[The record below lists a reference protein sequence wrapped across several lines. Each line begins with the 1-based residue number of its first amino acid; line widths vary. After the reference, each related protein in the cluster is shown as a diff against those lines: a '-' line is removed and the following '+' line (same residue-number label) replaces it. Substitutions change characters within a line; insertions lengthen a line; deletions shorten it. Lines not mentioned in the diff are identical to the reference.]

1 MADALTPLSIAFWY
15 MDDGSL
21 AHSELQRD
29 RAAISTDGFSEKD
42 IDVLIQGLLRFDLHP
57 VKQPTKGKIAL
68 RFKADDAERLFK
80 LIAPYV
86 PEVMHRKLPAA
97 YRQAGLLPPVVE
109 VPPIFR
115 PSIETIVSVKPVNY
129 AKPITSA
136 LYDLETETHNYV
148 AGAIVVHNSNLR
160 SYVNPD
166 SGQVQWATRGM
177 LEAGMGNSTFGDF
190 AAMAREVASEFY
202 PALLD
207 ASLVS
212 RYTFIC
218 ELIYPSNRIVT
229 NYGDRRDL
237 PVITIVDLA
246 SGQELSRR
254 EVVALCEQYKLSTVE
269 ALKPQSGDFD
279 EAIAE
284 LRAVWSGTDF
294 EGVVIAVEVPG
305 RPYPYRIKVKGEHYL
320 ALMRLIHY
328 CTLGRTR
335 EIAEGHNL
343 GDLPSFL
350 AYLKAE
356 NPDLPEEVRM
366 AYEGHFAHYIAWEN
380 ENRAEIE
387 RLIGVYWA
395 HPLAGTPDR
404 KSFALSIADH
414 PDKWALFMIRDS
426 GPEGARMRM
435 LPLVRRQR
443 EKLLKVGEPASL
455 EDRLALAG

>member
-1 MADALTPLSIAFWY
+1 MTNHRDTLLAVAQKALKGEIEDINVKA
-15 MDDGSL
+15 DGSL
-21 AHSELQRD
+21 RLLSAGKELMWTGYSPEAEYLKGLIVRVDTEGQV
-29 RAAISTDGFSEKD
+29 
-42 IDVLIQGLLRFDLHP
+42 IDL
-57 VKQPTKGKIAL
+57 
-68 RFKADDAERLFK
+68 
-80 LIAPYV
+80 
-86 PEVMHRKLPAA
+86 
-97 YRQAGLLPPVVE
+97 
-109 VPPIFR
+109 
-115 PSIETIVSVKPVNY
+115 
-129 AKPITSA
+129 
-136 LYDLETETHNYV
+136 V
-148 AGAIVVHNSNLR
+148 AGCLAKFYNYTERAENDAKFMAAMKTSGARTYFLGKQDGSNLR
-160 SYVNPD
+160 PYVNPD

-190 AAMAREVASEFY
+190 AAMAREVATELY

-207 ASLVS
+207 AALVS

-229 NYGDRRDL
+229 NYGERRDL
-237 PVITIVDLA
+237 PVITVIDLA

-254 EVVALCEQYKLSTVE
+254 EVVALCEQYKLATVE
-269 ALKPQSGDFD
+269 ALKPKSGDFD
-279 EAIAE
+279 EAISE
-284 LRAVWSGTDF
+284 LRAAWAGTDL

-328 CTLGRTR
+328 CTLNRTR
-335 EIAEGHNL
+335 EIVESHNL

-366 AYEGHFAHYIAWEN
+366 AYEEHFLHYIAWEN

-414 PDKWALFMIRDS
+414 PDRWALFMIRDS
-426 GPEGARMRM
+426 GPEAARMRM

-443 EKLLKVGEPASL
+443 EKLLKVGEAGSL